1 MPKISKPDIGF
12 GPNDLEGKNL
22 DELRAFGRKLNQK
35 REEALVPFKLAGS
48 LLQEAMAKQEKV
60 EINVRRRSDPDY
72 DKKHQG
78 VGISGKPVRRF
89 SAKK

>member
-1 MPKISKPDIGF
+1 MPDIGF

-22 DELRAFGRKLNQK
+22 DELRALGHKLNKK
-35 REEALVPFKLAGS
+35 REEALVPFKLAGG
-48 LLQEAMAKQEKV
+48 LLQKAMAAQETI
-60 EINVRRRSDPDY
+60 EIGTRRRNDPDY

-78 VGISGKPVRRF
+78 VGIGGKPVKRF